1 MPRVCTV
8 CAYADRH
15 AIDTALVAGEPMP
28 RLAALHRV
36 SEDALLRHRAN
47 HLPKLLAQ
55 ARDRDTERETTRA
68 TALAEQADR
77 QAAAEVAHALDVVR
91 QLKAINGASL
101 AVLNEARQTRDG
113 DLALKAIDRIQRQIE
128 LQAKLLGD
136 LDERPVVNV
145 LVAPEWLTVRGRL
158 IEALSPYPEARVA
171 VAGAVAALGAGDGA
185 R

>member
-91 QLKAINGASL
+91 QLKTINGAALSIL
-101 AVLNEARQTRDG
+101 KDARDARDG

-145 LVAPEWLTVRGRL
+145 LAAPEWLTVRT
-158 IEALSPYPEARVA
+158 ALLSALAAYPEARIA
-171 VAGAVAALGAGDGA
+171 VAERLVALEAGDGA